1 MDKVDLKNKEEE
13 ESVSKTN
20 DSQNDLHNVKKG
32 QLTLVSEE
40 NEYNVEDGMTNSIL
54 SDEEDKPDFL
64 LDKFKIQNYIDK
76 DAARRRLSSSKLDQQ
91 MEVADQQQLEESC
104 VRDKELVME
113 MIENLDSAYERVKEV
128 KLTKIDFIDCLRG
141 VTQKKVFAVK
151 EARDIF
157 EKRIRKLIRSQ
168 EYELSQQ
175 ENICILTAQEVF
187 LKQA

>member
-1 MDKVDLKNKEEE
+1 
-13 ESVSKTN
+13 
-20 DSQNDLHNVKKG
+20 
-32 QLTLVSEE
+32 
-40 NEYNVEDGMTNSIL
+40 
-54 SDEEDKPDFL
+54 
-64 LDKFKIQNYIDK
+64 
-76 DAARRRLSSSKLDQQ
+76 
-91 MEVADQQQLEESC
+91 
-104 VRDKELVME
+104 ME

-187 LKQA
+187 LK